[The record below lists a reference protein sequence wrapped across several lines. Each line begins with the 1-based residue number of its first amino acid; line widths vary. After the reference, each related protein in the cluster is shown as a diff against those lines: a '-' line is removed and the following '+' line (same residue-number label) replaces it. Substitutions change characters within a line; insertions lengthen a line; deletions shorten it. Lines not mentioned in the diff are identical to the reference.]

1 MAILCTKTKAV
12 ILPLAGAMGGEVS
25 HVDDLTAAD
34 RLLVSNELET
44 LVVIGSDVDLTE
56 ALNFTASQRL
66 ARPALG
72 VVLLRERLEVT
83 VLALAIRAGVREVV
97 PESDLDLLA
106 ESCLRSRD
114 LSRLTPTGVE
124 IPAQQ
129 SAEGKVAVVFATKGG
144 CGKTTTATNLAVT
157 LHAGGVNR
165 VCLVD
170 LDLAFGDVAI
180 SLQLTPVRTLV
191 DAMAMDGQ
199 LDETGVSGLL
209 TRYRPGL
216 DCVLAPVEPGDSEQI
231 PASLITD
238 VLRVLRRMFD
248 YVVIDT
254 PPQFNEHVLAV
265 LDEADHHVLL
275 TTPDVPT
282 LKNLRLTIDMLDML
296 SYPRDRR
303 SIVLN
308 REDSRV
314 GLTVADVESVV
325 KTKVAVRV
333 PASLAVTASI
343 NRGVPITI
351 EQPSHVVSAAFREIA
366 TLILAGARHEPTA
379 ARRGLFGLRRR
390 SG

>member
-12 ILPLAGAMGGEVS
+12 IPPLTGAMGGEVS
-25 HVDDLTAAD
+25 HVDDLAAAE
-34 RLLVSNELET
+34 RLLASDPLET

-56 ALNFTASQRL
+56 ALDFTFAQRL

-97 PESDLDLLA
+97 PETDLDLLA

-114 LSRLTPTGVE
+114 LSRATPAGVT
-124 IPAQQ
+124 IPSQQ
-129 SAEGKVAVVFATKGG
+129 SAEGKIVVVFATKGG
-144 CGKTTTATNLAVT
+144 CGKTTTATNLAVV
-157 LHAGGVNR
+157 LQAGGANR

-191 DAMAMDGQ
+191 DAMAMEGQ

-303 SIVLN
+303 VIVLN

-325 KTKVAVRV
+325 KTSVAVRV
-333 PASLAVTASI
+333 PASLAVPASI
-343 NRGVPITI
+343 NRGVPITV
-351 EQPSHVVSAAFREIA
+351 EQPDHQVSAAFREIA
-366 TLILAGARHEPTA
+366 TRILAGAKHEPPA

>member
-1 MAILCTKTKAV
+1 M
-12 ILPLAGAMGGEVS
+12 
-25 HVDDLTAAD
+25 DDLTAAEGVLASD
-34 RLLVSNELET
+34 PRET
-44 LVVIGSDVDLTE
+44 LVVIGADVDLME
-56 ALNFTASQRL
+56 ALDFASVQRL
-66 ARPALG
+66 LRPALG
-72 VVLLRERLEVT
+72 VVLLRERLEVS

-97 PESDLDLLA
+97 PESDLDLVA
-106 ESCLRSRD
+106 ESCLRSRE
-114 LSRLTPTGVE
+114 LSRVTPDGVV

-129 SAEGKVAVVFATKGG
+129 STEGKIAVVFATKGG

-157 LHAGGVNR
+157 LHAGGANR

-170 LDLAFGDVAI
+170 LDIAFGDVAI

-199 LDETGVSGLL
+199 LDETGASGLL

-216 DCVLAPVEPGDSEQI
+216 ECLLAPVEPGDAQQI
-231 PASLITD
+231 PASLVTD

-282 LKNLRLTIDMLDML
+282 LKNLRLTIDMLDLL

-303 SIVLN
+303 LIVLN

-314 GLTVADVESVV
+314 GLTVTDVESVV
-325 KTKVAVRV
+325 KTGVAVRV
-333 PASLAVTASI
+333 PASLAVPASI

-351 EQPSHVVSAAFREIA
+351 DQPEHRVSAGFREIA
-366 TLILAGARHEPTA
+366 TRILAGAKHEPPA

>member
-1 MAILCTKTKAV
+1 MAILCTKKKAV
-12 ILPLAGAMGGEVS
+12 IPPLTGAMGGDVS
-25 HVDDLTAAD
+25 SVDDLAAAA
-34 RLLVSNELET
+34 RLLGFDPFET
-44 LVVIGSDVDLTE
+44 LVVIGSDVDLVE
-56 ALNFTASQRL
+56 ALDFTSSQRL

-72 VVLLRERLEVT
+72 VVLLRERLEVS

-106 ESCLRSRD
+106 ESCLRSLD
-114 LSRLTPTGVE
+114 LSRVTPAGVT
-124 IPAQQ
+124 IPVQQ

-144 CGKTTTATNLAVT
+144 CGKTTTATNLAVA
-157 LHAGGVNR
+157 LHESGANR

-199 LDETGVSGLL
+199 LDEIGVSGLL

-231 PASLITD
+231 PAALVTA
-238 VLRVLRRMFD
+238 VLQVLRRMFD

-282 LKNLRLTIDMLDML
+282 LKNLRLTVDMLDML

-303 SIVLN
+303 TIVLN

-325 KTKVAVRV
+325 KTTVAVRV
-333 PASLAVTASI
+333 PASLAVPASI
-343 NRGVPITI
+343 NRGVPITV
-351 EQPSHVVSAAFREIA
+351 EQPGHQVSVAFREIA
-366 TLILAGARHEPTA
+366 TRILVGAKHEPVA
-379 ARRGLFGLRRR
+379 ARRGLFGMRRR

>member
-1 MAILCTKTKAV
+1 MPILCTKLIQAIPPV
-12 ILPLAGAMGGEVS
+12 SRAIGGEVS
-25 HVDDLTAAD
+25 LVDELTSVEH
-34 RLLVSNELET
+34 LLASDPLET
-44 LVVIGSDVDLTE
+44 LVVVGPDVDLDE
-56 ALNFTASQRL
+56 ALAFTAAQRL

-72 VVLLRERLEVT
+72 VVLLRDAFEVK

-97 PESDLDLLA
+97 PVSDLDLIA
-106 ESCLRSRD
+106 EACTRSLE
-114 LSRLTPTGVE
+114 LSKATPAGLNLPIQQGV
-124 IPAQQ
+124 
-129 SAEGKVAVVFATKGG
+129 EGKVAVVFATKGG
-144 CGKTTTATNLAVT
+144 CGKTTTATNLAVA
-157 LHAGGVNR
+157 LHAGGASR

-180 SLQLTPVRTLV
+180 SLQLTPARTLV
-191 DAMAMDGQ
+191 DALAMDGG

-238 VLRVLRRMFD
+238 LILVLRRMFD
-248 YVVIDT
+248 YVVVDT

-282 LKNLRLTIDMLDML
+282 LKNLRLTLDMLDML

-308 REDSRV
+308 REDPRV
-314 GLTVADVESVV
+314 GLTVADVESVARTNV
-325 KTKVAVRV
+325 TARI
-333 PASLAVTASI
+333 PASLAVPASI

-351 EQPSHVVSAAFREIA
+351 ESPDHAVSVAIKEIA
-366 TLILAGARHEPTA
+366 TRTIVGAKHEPPA
-379 ARRGLFGLRRR
+379 SKRGFLGLRRR

>member
-12 ILPLAGAMGGEVS
+12 IPPLAGAMGGEVS
-25 HVDDLTAAD
+25 HVDDLVEAE
-34 RLLVSNELET
+34 RLLASDPLET

-56 ALNFTASQRL
+56 ALDFTSTQRL
-66 ARPALG
+66 VRPALG
-72 VVLLRERLEVT
+72 VVLLREQLEVT

-97 PESDLDLLA
+97 PESDLDVLA

-114 LSRLTPTGVE
+114 LSRFTPASVT

-129 SAEGKVAVVFATKGG
+129 SIEGKVAVVFATKGG
-144 CGKTTTATNLAVT
+144 CGKTTTATNLAVC
-157 LHAGGVNR
+157 LHAGGANR

-199 LDETGVSGLL
+199 LDETGMSGLL
-209 TRYRPGL
+209 TRYRQGL

-231 PASLITD
+231 PASLITN

-265 LDEADHHVLL
+265 LDEADHHILL

-296 SYPRDRR
+296 SYARDRR
-303 SIVLN
+303 TIVLN
-308 REDSRV
+308 REDPRV
-314 GLTVADVESVV
+314 GLTAADVESVV
-325 KTKVAVRV
+325 KTNVAVRV
-333 PASLAVTASI
+333 PASLAVPASI

-351 EQPSHVVSAAFREIA
+351 EKADHPVSMAFREMA
-366 TLILAGARHEPTA
+366 ARILAGARHEPPAT
-379 ARRGLFGLRRR
+379 RRGLFGLRKW

>member
-1 MAILCTKTKAV
+1 MAILCTRTKAV
-12 ILPLAGAMGGEVS
+12 IPPLTGAMGGEVS
-25 HVDDLTAAD
+25 HVDDLAGVE
-34 RLLVSNELET
+34 RLLEADLLET
-44 LVVIGSDVDLTE
+44 LVVIGSDVDLTD
-56 ALNFTASQRL
+56 ALGFASAQRL
-66 ARPALG
+66 IRPALG
-72 VVLLRERLEVT
+72 VVLVRERLEVA

-114 LSRLTPTGVE
+114 LSRMTPTGVT

-129 SAEGKVAVVFATKGG
+129 STEGKVAVVFATKGG
-144 CGKTTTATNLAVT
+144 CGKTTTATNLAVV
-157 LHAGGVNR
+157 LHAGGANR

-180 SLQLTPVRTLV
+180 SLQLTPIRTLV

-231 PASLITD
+231 PGSLVAD
-238 VLRVLRRMFD
+238 LLRMLRRMFD

-303 SIVLN
+303 TIVLN

-325 KTKVAVRV
+325 KTSVTARV
-333 PASLAVTASI
+333 PASLAVPASI

-351 EQPSHVVSAAFREIA
+351 DNSDHPVSAAFREIG
-366 TLILAGARHEPTA
+366 TRILAGARHEPTA

>member
-1 MAILCTKTKAV
+1 MAILCTKKKAV
-12 ILPLAGAMGGEVS
+12 IPPLTGAMGGDVS
-25 HVDDLTAAD
+25 SVDDLAAAA
-34 RLLVSNELET
+34 RLLGFDPFET
-44 LVVIGSDVDLTE
+44 LVVIGSDVDLVE
-56 ALNFTASQRL
+56 ALDFTSSQRL

-72 VVLLRERLEVT
+72 VVLLRERLEVS

-106 ESCLRSRD
+106 ESCLRSLD
-114 LSRLTPTGVE
+114 LSRVTPAGVT
-124 IPAQQ
+124 IPVQQ

-144 CGKTTTATNLAVT
+144 CGKTTTATNLAVA
-157 LHAGGVNR
+157 LHESGANR

-199 LDETGVSGLL
+199 LDEIGVSGLL

-231 PASLITD
+231 PAALVTA
-238 VLRVLRRMFD
+238 VLQVLRRMFD

-282 LKNLRLTIDMLDML
+282 LKNLRLTVDMLDML

-303 SIVLN
+303 TIVLN

-325 KTKVAVRV
+325 KTTVAVRV
-333 PASLAVTASI
+333 PASLAVPASI
-343 NRGVPITI
+343 NRGVPITV
-351 EQPSHVVSAAFREIA
+351 EQPGHQVSVAFREIA
-366 TLILAGARHEPTA
+366 ARILVGAKHEPVA
-379 ARRGLFGLRRR
+379 ARRGLFGMRRR

>member
-12 ILPLAGAMGGEVS
+12 IPPLTGAMGGEVS
-25 HVDDLTAAD
+25 HVDDLAAAE
-34 RLLVSNELET
+34 RLLASDLLET

-56 ALNFTASQRL
+56 ALDFTATQRL

-97 PESDLDLLA
+97 PETDLDLLA

-114 LSRLTPTGVE
+114 LSRVTHAGVT
-124 IPAQQ
+124 IPSQQ

-157 LHAGGVNR
+157 LQAGGANR

-191 DAMAMDGQ
+191 DAMAMEGQ

-231 PASLITD
+231 PATLIAD

-248 YVVIDT
+248 YVVVDT

-275 TTPDVPT
+275 TNPDVPT

-303 SIVLN
+303 VIVLN

-325 KTKVAVRV
+325 KTSVGVRV
-333 PASLAVTASI
+333 PASLAVPASI
-343 NRGVPITI
+343 NRGVPITV
-351 EQPSHVVSAAFREIA
+351 ERPDHQVSAAFREIA
-366 TLILAGARHEPTA
+366 TRILAGAKHEPAA